1 MRSGGHLLRMA
12 RKIFVR
18 FSIARAI
25 HVMVS
30 GLMIG
35 ITGPTLAQQTSLP
48 SPVVLNAE
56 QDHRRLLDLLK
67 ISKLRPG
74 ANPRNTDPASQPN
87 YDESKANPYP
97 NLPDPLTLKNGR
109 KEKNAKMWWTKRRP
123 EIVEDFDREIYGG

>member
-67 ISKLRPG
+67 ISIERFTDASRRTHPGSFGTSSVQPRRRMVIFQLLR
-74 ANPRNTDPASQPN
+74 RN
-87 YDESKANPYP
+87 
-97 NLPDPLTLKNGR
+97 
-109 KEKNAKMWWTKRRP
+109 
-123 EIVEDFDREIYGG
+123 